1 MISSSG
7 FQQGVGGPGAVCPSL
22 HVITIDAG
30 RSVLFFFI
38 FFFITLFFMDALHKL
53 FQQGML
59 DCKVDTMI
67 FSHLLY

>member
-30 RSVLFFFI
+30 RSVLFFF
-38 FFFITLFFMDALHKL
+38 FFNIILFFMDALHKL
-53 FQQGML
+53 FQQGMS
-59 DCKVDTMI
+59 DCKVGTMI